1 MEFLKKHTKAH
12 KYMCCLTPIEIR
24 TVLEPHVPSLRT
36 SIDVKMIR
44 VYPELEDERVELN
57 AHIIERARQDL
68 QYAMKKKFPK
78 NIDPTYFKHLCNE
91 FHVCQKES
99 R

>member
-12 KYMCCLTPIEIR
+12 KFLCCLTPIEIR
-24 TVLEPHVPSLRT
+24 TVLEPHVSNLRT

-44 VYPELEDERVELN
+44 VYPELEDERAELN
-57 AHIIERARQDL
+57 SRVVERARKDL

-78 NIDPTYFKHLCNE
+78 NIDPLYFKHLCDHFNKE
-91 FHVCQKES
+91 HVHP
-99 R
+99 

>member
-12 KYMCCLTPIEIR
+12 KYLCCLTPIEIR
-24 TVLEPHVPSLRT
+24 TVLEPHVPNLRN

-44 VYPELEDERVELN
+44 VYPELEDERMELN
-57 AHIIERARQDL
+57 AHVIERARKDL

-78 NIDPTYFKHLCNE
+78 NIDPVYFTHVCTG
-91 FHVCQKES
+91 FHVGQKES
-99 R
+99 H